1 MTSPMT
7 DRSDEEVL
15 ATFVDASLPPSRR
28 EDAFATLVDRYHR
41 RVFAVCL
48 QVLGSPSEAEDATQE
63 TFVKLARG
71 ADTFRGDAK
80 LSTWLYRV
88 AHNVCTDH
96 VRYDARRPSTPVA
109 EIADLHEAPTEADST
124 AGTDT
129 AMSVRAALAQLDEAH
144 RRVLLLVGVEGL
156 SYAEAAEAT
165 GTAIGTVKSR
175 VSRARVRLAELL
187 TDHDDAAPPPRAAP
201 GRSDDDSAEPP
212 STGRPRGPPGG

>member
-1 MTSPMT
+1 MTSPT
-7 DRSDEEVL
+7 AERSDEEVL
-15 ATFVDASLPPSRR
+15 ATFVDPGVPPARR
-28 EDAFATLVDRYHR
+28 EAAFTTLVDRYHR

-48 QVLGSPSEAEDATQE
+48 QVLGSPSEAEDAAQE

-71 ADTFRGDAK
+71 AGTFRGDAK

-109 EIADLHEAPTEADST
+109 EIADLREAPTESDST

-129 AMSVRAALAQLDEAH
+129 AMSVRAALAQLDEEH

-165 GTAIGTVKSR
+165 GTAVGTVKSR

-187 TDHDDAAPPPRAAP
+187 RDDDAPPPPHAAP
-201 GRSDDDSAEPP
+201 ERTDDQSAEPGSP
-212 STGRPRGPPGG
+212 GRPRGPPHG

>member
-1 MTSPMT
+1 MTSHAT

-15 ATFVDASLPPSRR
+15 ATFVDQSLPPSRR
-28 EDAFATLVDRYHR
+28 ETAFHTLVDRYHR

-48 QVLGSPSEAEDATQE
+48 HVLGSPSEAEDATQE

-88 AHNVCTDH
+88 ARNVCTDH
-96 VRYDARRPSTPVA
+96 VRYEARRPSTPVA
-109 EIADLHEAPTEADST
+109 DIADLHEAPSEADST
-124 AGTDT
+124 SGTDT
-129 AMSVRAALAQLDEAH
+129 AMSVHAALAELDEEH

-165 GTAIGTVKSR
+165 GTAVGTVKSR

-187 TDHDDAAPPPRAAP
+187 TDGDDTEPSPQ
-201 GRSDDDSAEPP
+201 GRTGGFEDGAEPGA
-212 STGRPRGPPGG
+212 TQRPRGPPGR

>member
-1 MTSPMT
+1 MTGPMT
-7 DRSDEEVL
+7 ERSDEEVL
-15 ATFVDASLPPSRR
+15 ATFVDPDLSPSRR
-28 EDAFATLVDRYHR
+28 ETAFTTLVDRYHR

-71 ADTFRGDAK
+71 AGTFRGDAK

-129 AMSVRAALAQLDEAH
+129 AMSVRAALARLDEEH
-144 RRVLLLVGVEGL
+144 RRVLMLVGVEGL

-165 GTAIGTVKSR
+165 GTAVGTVKSR

-187 TDHDDAAPPPRAAP
+187 SDHDDTAPPPRAAAD
-201 GRSDDDSAEPP
+201 RAEDDSAEPP
-212 STGRPRGPPGG
+212 STGRPRGPPDR